1 MSRPITNRMTL
12 NDCRSPRRRAFTLV
26 ELLVTL
32 AIIALLVAL
41 LLPAVQGAR
50 EAARNSSCKNNLRN
64 MALAVELFEG
74 AHQHL
79 PSATY
84 GAGFT
89 PDKFAGSPFTKLLPF
104 LEYQEL
110 ADRYDWQQH
119 WGALVNQSVVQ
130 TTIPTYL
137 CPSSQGSAIQ
147 EGLMTN
153 VIWYNPTFPDHKAA
167 VGNYAAVFAYNAYSG
182 VSIHDPFGVGALS
195 PIVGGLT
202 GRRILPTRRMVKD
215 GSRNTLTLVERSA
228 RTELWIRHQRITDRP
243 PSMSDWMAPWAG
255 WGGIFIATYSGDGTK
270 AARYGFL
277 PCAVNCNNE
286 YGIYAFHKS
295 GANAAFLDG
304 SVRFLSE
311 DLDGPVLFKLI
322 SRAGGE
328 QVDIED

>member
-1 MSRPITNRMTL
+1 MNRSITLRLTS
-12 NDCRSPRRRAFTLV
+12 NDRAFRVGRAFTLV
-26 ELLVTL
+26 ELLVSL
-32 AIIALLVAL
+32 AIMTVLIALM
-41 LLPAVQGAR
+41 LPAIQSAR
-50 EAARNSSCKNNLRN
+50 EAARSSSCKNNLRN
-64 MALAVELFEG
+64 VALAVELFEG
-74 AHQHL
+74 THQYL

-104 LEYQEL
+104 LEYQDL
-110 ADRYDWQQH
+110 AERYNWQQH
-119 WGALVNQSVVQ
+119 WGALENQFIVQ
-130 TTIPTYL
+130 TSIPTYL
-137 CPSSQGSAIQ
+137 CPSSPGPTMQ

-153 VIWYNPTFPDHKAA
+153 VIWYNPTYPDHTAA
-167 VGNYAAVFAYNAYSG
+167 VGHYAAVFAYNAYSG

-202 GRRILPTRRMVKD
+202 GRRVKPTRRMVKD
-215 GSRNTLTLVERSA
+215 GFRNTLTIVERSA
-228 RTELWIRHQRITDRP
+228 RTQLWIRNQRITDRQ

-255 WGGIFIATYSGDGTK
+255 WGGIFIATYSGDGTR

-286 YGIYAFHKS
+286 YGIYAFHPG

-304 SVRFLSE
+304 SVRLLAN

-322 SRAGGE
+322 SRAGGDTVRME
-328 QVDIED
+328 E